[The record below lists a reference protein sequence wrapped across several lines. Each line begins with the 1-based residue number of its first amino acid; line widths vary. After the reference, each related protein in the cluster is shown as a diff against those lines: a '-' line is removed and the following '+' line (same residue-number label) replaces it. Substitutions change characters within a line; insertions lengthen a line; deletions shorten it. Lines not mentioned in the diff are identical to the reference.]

1 MYPWAWLPLLPP
13 DTQQMGLKSLLAHNG
28 LPPCFNQRLGNQG
41 LWNTEP
47 SVFPLYQENACQG
60 NFFIFF
66 LHVIGMKTLL
76 ILPIWV
82 IILYVEFNKKT
93 LPFFYKSKSITEKH
107 MFSYIQQY

>member
-1 MYPWAWLPLLPP
+1 
-13 DTQQMGLKSLLAHNG
+13 MG
-28 LPPCFNQRLGNQG
+28 FNQRLGNQG